1 MLIKICEIS
10 IIKLNEKI
18 IWCWAIPILC
28 HWNGPHKVMYQNFIH
43 IISRGTK
50 WYTNLKRS
58 QPYSFD
64 KVVYM
69 LTMLF
74 FFFDEVA
81 KLIETIIWDIQC
93 HCDTDREKKLCSRN
107 GMGFMRFSMGFFFYS
122 GQYHQGI
129 AVYAVDIRL
138 CVTPLLGSVLC
149 VILCA
154 SMCILQCLWITF
166 LYDAISIS
174 CVMYW
179 ILVLCTKGKFQCIN
193 CIRDLMESFRT
204 NCPFSKMKWFI
215 FCCCFFA
222 LCHSLFINV
231 WFRTEYG
238 QDCRHPSFRVNS

>member
-1 MLIKICEIS
+1 MWDINNQVKRKNNLMLSNSNSMPLKWPTQSDVSKFHSHYFERDKMIYKSKTIS
-10 IIKLNEKI
+10 TIFFWQSSLYVNN
-18 IWCWAIPILC
+18 A
-28 HWNGPHKVMYQNFIH
+28 VFF
-43 IISRGTK
+43 SSTK
-50 WYTNLKRS
+50 WLNSLKL
-58 QPYSFD
+58 SFETYN
-64 KVVYM
+64 VIVIQ
-69 LTMLF
+69 
-74 FFFDEVA
+74 
-81 KLIETIIWDIQC
+81 IEK
-93 HCDTDREKKLCSRN
+93 KKLCSRN

-138 CVTPLLGSVLC
+138 CVTSLLGSVLC

-215 FCCCFFA
+215 FCCCLFA